1 MQKLA
6 DGQDTDVGSSLA
18 WLWSRCVGVPQP
30 GAAPSWEAAGWLSAG
45 ELAAGPGGADE
56 PVHPVAAP
64 ASRTATHAYTS
75 RSRPVMCV
83 LMVLRGL
90 SMVLRGLSG

>member
-45 ELAAGPGGADE
+45 SWLLARVVPTNRCT
-56 PVHPVAAP
+56 P
-64 ASRTATHAYTS
+64 
-75 RSRPVMCV
+75 
-83 LMVLRGL
+83 
-90 SMVLRGLSG
+90 